1 MSNHSHPADCPQWGP
16 FDGCHYTDEDTGKPV
31 PFCDCGSRNPNGST
45 RRTALVLSPDDNP
58 PF

>member
-1 MSNHSHPADCPQWGP
+1 MYGDCPEWGP

-31 PFCDCGSRNPNGST
+31 PFCHCGSRNPNSST
-45 RRTALVLSPDDNP
+45 RRTALVLAPDDNP

>member
-1 MSNHSHPADCPQWGP
+1 MTECPQWGP
-16 FDGCHYTDEDTGKPV
+16 FDGCHYTDEDTGKPTA
-31 PFCDCGSRNPNGST
+31 FCACGSRNPNGST